1 MINKLYF
8 RLLFAFALVIL
19 VGIGTVSLFISNR
32 LQSELRD
39 YERFVNQVRVSRIE
53 HMLAGHF
60 ISGGTLSDIQP
71 LLDYVQALDN
81 RRIVV
86 TDNNKVVIADSAHE
100 TIGETYKGNI
110 DAIPLKQMPSND
122 TVGYVYIYPNENDPT
137 SVEDMIR
144 TINRFLF
151 LGALLAIGAAAI
163 VTVILSRRISRPVQQ
178 LTVAARKLGEGDLSH
193 RVRFNDRG
201 EIGELASTFNAMAS
215 SLERAEKLRKSMV
228 TDVAHELR
236 TPLSNI
242 RGQLEAIDD
251 RLIKPDE
258 STLKSIYEEA
268 LLLSRLVDDLQ
279 ELTLAEA
286 GKLRLMR
293 RAEDI
298 KQLIQRSVSTI
309 TSVVT
314 SHKIRLKE
322 ELPEQLPSCYID
334 AQRIEQVLH
343 NLLYNAILHT
353 PEGGTITVTARQDN
367 GYVEISV
374 ADTGNGIPQE
384 DLPNIFER
392 FYRADKSRNRST
404 GGSGLGLTISK
415 GLVEAHGGNINVE
428 STQGK
433 GSRFWFTVPISQD
446 SPVMPPDDNTPSH

>member
-1 MINKLYF
+1 MINKLYV

-32 LQSELRD
+32 LQNELRD
-39 YERFVNQVRVSRIE
+39 YERFVNQVRISRIE
-53 HMLAGHF
+53 RMLAGHF
-60 ISGGTLSDIQP
+60 ISGGTLYDIQP

-81 RRIVV
+81 RRIIV
-86 TDNNKVVIADSAHE
+86 TDNNKVVIADSAQE
-100 TIGETYKGNI
+100 IIGETYKGNVA
-110 DAIPLKQMPSND
+110 AIPLKQMPSND
-122 TVGYVYIYPNENDPT
+122 TVGYVYIYANENDPT

-144 TINRFLF
+144 AINRFLF
-151 LGALLAIGAAAI
+151 VGALLAIGAAAI

-178 LTVAARKLGEGDLSH
+178 LTVAAKKLGEGDLSH
-193 RVRFNDRG
+193 RVRFSDKG
-201 EIGELASTFNAMAS
+201 EIGELASTFNTMAAS
-215 SLERAEKLRKSMV
+215 MERAEQLRKNMV

-251 RLIKPDE
+251 KLIKPDE

-286 GKLRLMR
+286 GKLRLR
-293 RAEDI
+293 RRDEDI
-298 KQLIQRSVSTI
+298 KQLVKRSVT
-309 TSVVT
+309 TVQSVAAA
-314 SHKIRLKE
+314 HEIMLKE
-322 ELPEQLPSCYID
+322 ELPEHLPSCNID

-343 NLLYNAILHT
+343 NLLHNAIIHT
-353 PEGGTITVTARQDN
+353 PEGGTITVTARQNDRHVEIGVSDN
-367 GYVEISV
+367 GS
-374 ADTGNGIPQE
+374 GIPQK

-392 FYRADKSRNRST
+392 FYRADKSRNRTT

-415 GLVEAHGGNINVE
+415 GLVEAHGGSIHVE

-433 GSRFWFTVPISQD
+433 GSRFWFTIPISQD
-446 SPVMPPDDNTPSH
+446 NSIMPPDDTPAS